1 MNWMQYNHQ
10 KQLHV
15 DRFSKQRKY
24 IVEIYNAYRESNNHQ
39 RAKNERKNVSIME
52 AEAEV
57 FELFEKWKK
66 NF

>member
-1 MNWMQYNHQ
+1 MNWVQYNHQ
-10 KQLHV
+10 KQLHA
-15 DRFSKQRKY
+15 DRFSRQRKY
-24 IVEIYNAYRESNNHQ
+24 IVEIYNAYHESSNQ
-39 RAKNERKNVSIME
+39 RVKNERKNISIME